1 MKDVNIVFCTDK
13 NYAKYLPPLI
23 ESILRNTTFKCN
35 FYVVYSTINDE
46 KKKKIIKTVTDF
58 KDSTVDFV
66 KFENIELLEN
76 NEISKYASSFRGGY
90 DAFSRLFL
98 TELLLS
104 KNIKNCIYFDIDVVV
119 KKNSDELFSLVKN
132 IKFLAGVV
140 DSVTIKNGGKWV
152 YDKYINSGV
161 LLMNLENLKSINFAE
176 KCLDFI
182 IEHGKETSL
191 LDQDCINFVLG
202 NKYIELIDQKYN
214 EYLPKTQK
222 VKDAVVLHFTGP
234 FKPWMKETR
243 WRLKKVFWVKYN
255 FANNLRMKGIILNNS
270 VISVLF
276 NIVAALRPLMNIFVR

>member
-1 MKDVNIVFCTDK
+1 MKEVNIVFCTDK

-23 ESILRNTTFKCN
+23 ESILRNTTYKCK
-35 FYVVYSTINDE
+35 FVVVYSTINDE
-46 KKKKIIKTVTDF
+46 DRKKIIRTVTDF
-58 KDSTVDFV
+58 KWSEVEFI
-66 KFENIELLEN
+66 KFENIKLLDN

-98 TELLLS
+98 TELLLN
-104 KNIKNCIYFDIDVVV
+104 KNIKNCIYFDIDVIV
-119 KKNSDELFSLVKN
+119 KKNTDELFSLVEN

-182 IEHGKETSL
+182 IKHGKETSL
-191 LDQDCINFVLG
+191 LDQDCINYVLG
-202 NKYIELIDQKYN
+202 DKYIELIDQKYN

-255 FANNLRMKGIILNNS
+255 LASLLRCKNIKLNNF
-270 VISVLF
+270 VLDMIF
-276 NIVAALRPLMNIFVR
+276 CVVAILRPLLNLLIK